1 MFKLTRV
8 NGIKHLLDKETLI
21 YIINAFVFSKLFY
34 CSTVWSSTS
43 KKNVRKLQL
52 VQNYACRIVAGSRKD
67 DHVSEALKSL
77 KWLNVRDKLLFN
89 DLVMYKCLKNL
100 TPGYL
105 HRRFQY
111 RAKTQQRVTRQNK
124 DLTLPRYRLATSQ
137 KTFSYR
143 GAKLYN
149 SIAKDIRDT
158 GNFNAFK
165 KRIFKYLFN
174 S

>member
-1 MFKLTRV
+1 MSIFSFIGRRA
-8 NGIKHLLDKETLI
+8 GD
-21 YIINAFVFSKLFY
+21 YIIKFCYDLRKILNNSKHNVFIRD
-34 CSTVWSSTS
+34 
-43 KKNVRKLQL
+43 VRKLQL
-52 VQNYACRIVAGSRKD
+52 VQNYACRIVAGLRKY

-89 DLVMYKCLKNL
+89 DLVMVYKCLKNL

-124 DLTLPRYRLATSQ
+124 DLTLPRYRLATGQ

-165 KRIFKYLFN
+165 KRIFKYLFH

>member
-1 MFKLTRV
+1 MRV
-8 NGIKHLLDKETLI
+8 TI
-21 YIINAFVFSKLFY
+21 
-34 CSTVWSSTS
+34 
-43 KKNVRKLQL
+43 
-52 VQNYACRIVAGSRKD
+52 
-67 DHVSEALKSL
+67 ALKSL
-77 KWLNVRDKLLFN
+77 TWLNVRDKLLFD
-89 DLVMYKCLKNL
+89 DLVMVYKCLKNL
-100 TPGYL
+100 THGYL
-105 HRRFQY
+105 HRRFHY

-124 DLTLPRYRLATSQ
+124 DLSLPRYRLATGQ

-158 GNFNAFK
+158 RNFNAFK

>member
-1 MFKLTRV
+1 MV
-8 NGIKHLLDKETLI
+8 
-21 YIINAFVFSKLFY
+21 
-34 CSTVWSSTS
+34 
-43 KKNVRKLQL
+43 
-52 VQNYACRIVAGSRKD
+52 
-67 DHVSEALKSL
+67 
-77 KWLNVRDKLLFN
+77 
-89 DLVMYKCLKNL
+89 YKCLKNL
-100 TPGYL
+100 TPGYH

-124 DLTLPRYRLATSQ
+124 DLTLPRYRLATGQ